1 MTGQVFGLPLRLLAG
16 LGGQLTVYLY
26 PGAVADG
33 KDIAIGVEVGVHQY
47 PAVLLP
53 CKDIHNDQHNIMHMS
68 EIVLQV
74 PDDALLAL
82 KMSPDELGKELR
94 LAAAVKLFELGKL
107 SSGAAARLAGIPRT
121 LFLARL
127 ASYGVDTF
135 RLTEEDLKAEAVL
148 A

>member
-1 MTGQVFGLPLRLLAG
+1 
-16 LGGQLTVYLY
+16 
-26 PGAVADG
+26 
-33 KDIAIGVEVGVHQY
+33 
-47 PAVLLP
+47 
-53 CKDIHNDQHNIMHMS
+53 MS

-94 LAAAVKLFELGKL
+94 LAAAVKLFELGRL

-121 LFLARL
+121 QFLAIL
-127 ASYGVDTF
+127 ANYGVDTF